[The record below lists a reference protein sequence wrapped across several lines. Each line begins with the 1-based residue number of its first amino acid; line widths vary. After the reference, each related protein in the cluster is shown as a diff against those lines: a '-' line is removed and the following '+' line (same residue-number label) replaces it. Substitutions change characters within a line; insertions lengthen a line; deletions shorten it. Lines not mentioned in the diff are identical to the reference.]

1 MNDVNIDMR
10 RRMGAYEIRNPG
22 VKNMSNLRNK
32 KRQYIC
38 VFSGSNLVAGLLE
51 AVNIADSGS

>member
-1 MNDVNIDMR
+1 MNDVHIDMR
-10 RRMGAYEIRNPG
+10 RRIAYEIWDC

-38 VFSGSNLVAGLLE
+38 AFSGSNLIAGLLE